1 MDKPDWLENAWL
13 EHITQLTWRLAS
25 YATRNLID
33 DAAMLSLLF
42 C

>member
-1 MDKPDWLENAWL
+1 MDKPNWLEHVWL
-13 EHITQLTWRLAS
+13 EHITLLSWRIAG